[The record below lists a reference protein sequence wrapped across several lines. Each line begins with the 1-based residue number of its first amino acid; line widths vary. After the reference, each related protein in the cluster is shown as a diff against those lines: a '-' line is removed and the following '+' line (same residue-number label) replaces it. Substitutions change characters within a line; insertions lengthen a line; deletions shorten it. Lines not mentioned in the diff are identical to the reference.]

1 MIPSAVTMIKW
12 IPGSEELFIAV
23 FKNGA
28 AMIMDKERDDQAFT
42 IPEPSFVDT
51 QFNAIRPHKSAK
63 YNPVSFWKISNR
75 GLTGKKKKRWFLS
88 KRVLIYF
95 LKKDIAYSPDN
106 IHLAITGVDGMLR
119 IIDYRNER

>member
-1 MIPSAVTMIKW
+1 MIPSAVKMIKW

-23 FKNGA
+23 FKNGT

-42 IPEPSFVDT
+42 IPESSFVDT

-75 GLTGKKKKRWFLS
+75 GLTGKKKKKESGL
-88 KRVLIYF
+88 
-95 LKKDIAYSPDN
+95 
-106 IHLAITGVDGMLR
+106 
-119 IIDYRNER
+119 NEY